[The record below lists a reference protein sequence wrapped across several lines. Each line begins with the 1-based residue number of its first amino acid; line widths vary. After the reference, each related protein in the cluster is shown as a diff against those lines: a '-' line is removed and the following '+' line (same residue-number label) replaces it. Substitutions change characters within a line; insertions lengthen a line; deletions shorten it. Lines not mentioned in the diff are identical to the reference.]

1 MISKKK
7 DKKTKE
13 ERTMITEGDEEG
25 APLDEKKKI
34 LDFIKKANEKKAK
47 GVSKSK

>member
-1 MISKKK
+1 MIA
-7 DKKTKE
+7 DEDGE
-13 ERTMITEGDEEG
+13 E

-47 GVSKSK
+47 GAAKSK